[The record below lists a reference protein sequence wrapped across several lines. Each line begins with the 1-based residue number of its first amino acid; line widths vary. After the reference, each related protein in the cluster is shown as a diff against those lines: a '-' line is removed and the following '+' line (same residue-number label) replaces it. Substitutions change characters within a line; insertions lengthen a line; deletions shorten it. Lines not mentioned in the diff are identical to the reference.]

1 MPRRHRRADAVTPA
15 KAAGGQSAISGQ
27 RREQWRDIEYEVRAV
42 LGSPTKVYRCPGCDQ
57 EVRNVSHV
65 VVWPYYDVEADD
77 RRHWHNVCW
86 AARDRRAPTVER
98 GRSTPR
104 Y

>member
-1 MPRRHRRADAVTPA
+1 MPRRHRRADTAAAA
-15 KAAGGQSAISGQ
+15 KAAGHSAVLGQ
-27 RREQWRDIEYEVRAV
+27 RREQWRGVEYQVRSV
-42 LGSPTKVYRCPGCDQ
+42 VGSPTKVYRCPGCDQ
-57 EVRNVSHV
+57 EVRNVGHV

-86 AARDRRAPTVER
+86 AARDRRAPTIER